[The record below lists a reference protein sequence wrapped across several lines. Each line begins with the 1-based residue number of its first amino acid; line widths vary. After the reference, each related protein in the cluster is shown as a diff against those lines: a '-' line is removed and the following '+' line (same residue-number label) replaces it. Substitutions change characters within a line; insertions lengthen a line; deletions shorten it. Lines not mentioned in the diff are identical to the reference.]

1 MKLSIHYDK
10 LQPGRRSKTGHRDGQ
25 GQPDNTW
32 HLPDFQWDAACTA
45 IDHHLLWLRQSR
57 HSMANGPSESAVLA
71 LFDTHE
77 YMLTWSYGEYM
88 LNTVSYGDISSA
100 REKLLI

>member
-1 MKLSIHYDK
+1 M
-10 LQPGRRSKTGHRDGQ
+10 
-25 GQPDNTW
+25 
-32 HLPDFQWDAACTA
+32 A
-45 IDHHLLWLRQSR
+45 I
-57 HSMANGPSESAVLA
+57 GPSESAVLA

-100 REKLLI
+100 GEKLLI